1 MMKQSYYDWVL
12 DDLKSA
18 NKTFADKFPSGLANY
33 FCIKLE
39 NNQWKPCVISAPEIF
54 SWARQ
59 LGLPIPEGASEGQES
74 DTRIVCRLLED
85 RGVVAKGSLYLT
97 ARDNQLFLS
106 ACAKAEAYEEN
117 GAFPFRGLFEEAKKV
132 VRHYLSFLVNTQM
145 NVDIWRTGETLDE
158 SVTRMSAYFDNIRYC
173 YKDQDLRYIALD
185 SAWFGLK
192 DRDWTIS
199 DIAILGFCS
208 KNDPVLKQWI
218 EDHPDFSYDK
228 LYEYAIRNRDAY
240 EAKHGRRPENLR
252 FHESF
257 GAGLKNMKR
266 TFG

>member
-1 MMKQSYYDWVL
+1 MMKKSYYDMVL
-12 DDLKSA
+12 DELKA
-18 NKTFADKFPSGLANY
+18 AKNTFSDKYPYGFANY
-33 FCIKLE
+33 FCIAVE
-39 NNQWKPCVISAPEIF
+39 NNQWKPCVLSAQNIF
-54 SWARQ
+54 EWAHR
-59 LGLPIPEGASEGQES
+59 LGLPIPEGASQGQEA
-74 DTRIVCRLLED
+74 DTRIVFKLLED
-85 RGVVAKGSLYLT
+85 RNLVAKGSLYLT
-97 ARDNQLFLS
+97 NRDNQLFLS

-132 VRHYLSFLVNTQM
+132 VRHSLSFLVNTQM
-145 NVDIWRTGETLDE
+145 TVDIWRTGETLDE
-158 SVTRMSAYFDNIRYC
+158 SVTRMSAYFDSIHYC

-185 SAWFGLK
+185 SAWSSLK
-192 DRDWTIS
+192 DHDWTIS
-199 DIAILGFCS
+199 DIAVLGFCS

-240 EAKHGRRPENLR
+240 EAKNGRRPENLR